1 MCCESFSNNRCSVYT
16 KSQVLVVPE
25 KKCEYRVHNP
35 NRKKLCKVRIDGCY
49 ITEGRKC
56 DYLVINC
63 NDNDAYFVELKGTDI
78 FHGLEQLDAT
88 IARMREDVGNCKVYS
103 RIVLTK
109 VSVPNIENNPK
120 ILRHKKMVKKLGGD
134 FIKGTIKLHE
144 HV

>member
-1 MCCESFSNNRCSVYT
+1 MSCDKFTNNQCAIFS
-16 KSQVLVVPE
+16 KEKILVVPE

-35 NRKKLCKVRIDGCY
+35 YKKKLCKIRIDGCY

-63 NDNDAYFVELKGTDI
+63 KDNDAYFVELKGSDI
-78 FHGLEQLDAT
+78 FHGLEQLEAT
-88 IARMREDVGNCKVYS
+88 ISGMRANLADCKIYS

-120 ILRHKKMVKKLGGD
+120 ILRHKRMIKKLGGN
-134 FIKGTIKLHE
+134 FIKSTIQFHE